1 MVTRPCLQFP
11 ERGRSLPLLPPGDV
25 PDRLEQAAVVE
36 PVDPFE
42 GGIFDGLEVAPRP
55 TTVDDLSFEEA
66 VDRLGQRVVV
76 AVVDA
81 AHGWFD
87 AGLAQPLG
95 VANGQVLRPAVGM
108 VDEPRALDRAA
119 IIVSLFEGI
128 EHKACVRGLAR
139 PPTDDPACVIVDDK
153 R

>member
-1 MVTRPCLQFP
+1 MDDL
-11 ERGRSLPLLPPGDV
+11 
-25 PDRLEQAAVVE
+25 RLEEA
-36 PVDPFE
+36 
-42 GGIFDGLEVAPRP
+42 IDGLGE
-55 TTVDDLSFEEA
+55 S
-66 VDRLGQRVVV
+66 VVV
-76 AVVDA
+76 AVADA

-95 VANGQVLRPAVGM
+95 AANGQVVRPAVGM

-119 IIVSLFEGI
+119 IIGSLFEGI

-139 PPTDDPACVIVDDK
+139 PPTDDPAACVGVDDK